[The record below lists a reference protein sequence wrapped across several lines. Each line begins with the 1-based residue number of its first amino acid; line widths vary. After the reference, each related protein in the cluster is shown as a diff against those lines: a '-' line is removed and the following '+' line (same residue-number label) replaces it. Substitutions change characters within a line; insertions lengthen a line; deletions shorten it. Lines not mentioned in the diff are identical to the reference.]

1 MCLLSLF
8 DALCCLFLCRDQL
21 PWRQRIPPSRR
32 HRSAL
37 RAQLIYSKLRAVK
50 LLLWRKQK
58 TRLYYWKCQLPV
70 SRYAS
75 SACPS
80 VCLSFSLHLILAMRH
95 SKAVC
100 MSAVAFRVLLYY
112 STKLVLPFHSLACS
126 LVTALLHFCSSRLQK
141 HLLSLLLCKNSIQ
154 GWMRYPLVQK
164 KTSKS
169 PIREMI
175 QL

>member
-1 MCLLSLF
+1 MCVCFLSLF

-21 PWRQRIPPSRR
+21 PRKQRIPSSCR

-37 RAQLIYSKLRAVK
+37 RAELIYSKLTAVK

-58 TRLYYWKCQLPV
+58 TRLYYWKCQLLV

-80 VCLSFSLHLILAMRH
+80 VCLSSGLHLILAMRH

-100 MSAVAFRVLLYY
+100 ISAVAFRVLLYY

-126 LVTALLHFCSSRLQK
+126 
-141 HLLSLLLCKNSIQ
+141 
-154 GWMRYPLVQK
+154 
-164 KTSKS
+164 
-169 PIREMI
+169 
-175 QL
+175 